1 MTTAYLSIYLAFF
14 FFNFLSEMIYSFQ
27 HTGLV
32 HILEILSLSI
42 FIHINGITYKTYFS
56 NCLLLVYRN
65 TVSFTIN

>member
-1 MTTAYLSIYLAFF
+1 
-14 FFNFLSEMIYSFQ
+14 MIYGFQ

-56 NCLLLVYRN
+56 NCLLLVHRN
-65 TVSFTIN
+65 TVLL